1 MRCLVVSA
9 SASPYVCEDTLGS
22 LSKRNALR
30 EIPACC
36 RFITP
41 NSQPRHTSIRLSG
54 SLSFAEATDPFA
66 LAPAVPTTGGGAALE
81 SNATRTER
89 GRRVA

>member
-1 MRCLVVSA
+1 MVGYHALHNSHAHSSA
-9 SASPYVCEDTLGS
+9 ML
-22 LSKRNALR
+22 
-30 EIPACC
+30 
-36 RFITP
+36 
-41 NSQPRHTSIRLSG
+41 G

-66 LAPAVPTTGGGAALE
+66 LAPAVPTMGGGAALE